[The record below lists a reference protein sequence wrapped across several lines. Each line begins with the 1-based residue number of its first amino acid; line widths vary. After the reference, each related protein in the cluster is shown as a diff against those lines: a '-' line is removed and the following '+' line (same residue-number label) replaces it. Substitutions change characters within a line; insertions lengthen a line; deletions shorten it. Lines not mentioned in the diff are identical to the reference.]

1 MVAFEAN
8 LECRSWSFSLEALT
22 LIKSSVITSNEPTL
36 SHLRD
41 TAIVALSLSLHQ
53 MLCFSISRSEKM
65 QEEKE
70 TEGVSEELR
79 RSSPFIAEKCLGPTW
94 VKPLANHG

>member
-8 LECRSWSFSLEALT
+8 LECVSWSFSLEALT

-36 SHLRD
+36 NHLSD

-53 MLCFSISRSEKM
+53 MLCFSLSRSEKYR
-65 QEEKE
+65 KKKK
-70 TEGVSEELR
+70 R
-79 RSSPFIAEKCLGPTW
+79 RESGKSLDEAVL
-94 VKPLANHG
+94 L